1 MTHSDTYNHIHG
13 EHSDLEDG
21 EVHWR
26 FRRIL
31 AHEGPPTH
39 WDKNHKRYA
48 FNLLVE
54 WETGEQTMEP
64 LNLVTGDDPVTIA
77 KHAKEHNMLDTNGW
91 KRLKRT
97 AKKDKVLNRLVNQT
111 SL

>member
-1 MTHSDTYNHIHG
+1 MGDRGT
-13 EHSDLEDG
+13 
-21 EVHWR
+21 
-26 FRRIL
+26 
-31 AHEGPPTH
+31 
-39 WDKNHKRYA
+39 DKNHKGYA

>member
-31 AHEGPPTH
+31 AQ
-39 WDKNHKRYA
+39 
-48 FNLLVE
+48 VE

-64 LNLVTGDDPVTIA
+64 LNLVTADDPVTVA
-77 KHAKEHNMLDTNGW
+77 RHAKEHNMLETDGR
-91 KRLKRT
+91 KRRKRT
-97 AKKDKVLNRLVNQT
+97 AERDKVLNRLVNQAKLR
-111 SL
+111 SF